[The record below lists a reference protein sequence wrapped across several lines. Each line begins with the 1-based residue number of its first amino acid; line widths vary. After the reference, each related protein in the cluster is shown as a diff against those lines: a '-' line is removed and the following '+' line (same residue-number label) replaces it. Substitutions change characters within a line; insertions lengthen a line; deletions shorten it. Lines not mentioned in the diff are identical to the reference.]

1 MNKKVR
7 DYLDRWRDNSLINED
22 TYNKIVSFEENTDT
36 NQKSKVARA
45 ITLLGGLFLLS
56 GLIGTLPLLWTN
68 LAYWAQLLLL
78 IVTTYFLFYA
88 GTYSEKIEGGNLV
101 FFKSGERASS
111 FLFVLSTIALG
122 ITTNFILQ
130 ILDEINIFSVEEDV
144 SILISSI
151 IVLSYATYLFTRTKL
166 ALQHVA
172 LFYSLWF
179 FLDSLGALLF
189 PYAEPWTEGLLAVA
203 IGTAWGLNTWS
214 SLLQPSWLGYFLSS
228 STIAIGMTIIIETLI
243 ENDLLSIIL
252 LIIGSIVYVWASIE
266 LSEQIIFFI
275 GALGLIINLPRLI
288 TEILPDDI
296 WLPLI
301 LFLVGAVLIV
311 VGLYLNRIRE
321 NIKTN

>member
-1 MNKKVR
+1 M
-7 DYLDRWRDNSLINED
+7 
-22 TYNKIVSFEENTDT
+22 
-36 NQKSKVARA
+36 
-45 ITLLGGLFLLS
+45 
-56 GLIGTLPLLWTN
+56 
-68 LAYWAQLLLL
+68 
-78 IVTTYFLFYA
+78 
-88 GTYSEKIEGGNLV
+88 
-101 FFKSGERASS
+101 
-111 FLFVLSTIALG
+111 
-122 ITTNFILQ
+122 
-130 ILDEINIFSVEEDV
+130 
-144 SILISSI
+144 
-151 IVLSYATYLFTRTKL
+151 
-166 ALQHVA
+166 
-172 LFYSLWF
+172 
-179 FLDSLGALLF
+179 
-189 PYAEPWTEGLLAVA
+189 TEG
-203 IGTAWGLNTWS
+203 GLNTWS